1 MSGSE
6 VPVFDKAEAIVRL
19 GGDESL
25 FSELTQL
32 FVTVSA
38 GYCSA
43 LEAALSSADAAALQR
58 EAHSVKS
65 MLATFSYEEGR
76 VLAMQLEY
84 LAATGKLDG
93 AERLVAQV
101 TDAVRRL
108 AASFAQA

>member
-6 VPVFDKAEAIVRL
+6 VPVFDKAEALVRL

-25 FSELTQL
+25 FNELTQL
-32 FVTVSA
+32 FVTESA

-43 LEAALSSADAAALQR
+43 LEAALSSADAAALRR

-84 LAATGKLDG
+84 LAAAGSLDG
-93 AERLVAQV
+93 ADRLTAQV
-101 TDAVRRL
+101 IDAIRRL
-108 AASFAQA
+108 AAVFVKN